1 MGIETAILGGASLVS
16 GLAGASASRSA
27 ASQQAD
33 AAQRATEAQQAAAA
47 QQRADLAPWRNTGE
61 LANNKIASM
70 LGLNGSS
77 SFTSDDPSYAF
88 RFSEGQKAVDNGA
101 ASRGMSLSGGAL
113 KALSK
118 YGQDMASTEY
128 SNSFNRY
135 KSVSDSG
142 QSAAAGQGAASA
154 NLGNSTANNLMQAGN
169 ASAAGTMGTA
179 NAWSGALGS
188 AVNNYQQ
195 NQLLNLI
202 RQKND
207 FSVVP
212 GSGSSTKAA
221 LYGNEGYFG

>member
-1 MGIETAILGGASLVS
+1 MSFAVSAVTVGGALI
-16 GLAGASASRSA
+16 GSASSRQA

-33 AAQRATEAQQAAAA
+33 AADRATAAQQAAAE

-61 LANNKIASM
+61 LANNKISQM
-70 LGLNGSS
+70 LGLTGSS

-128 SNSFNRY
+128 NNSFNRY

-154 NLGNSTANNLMQAGN
+154 NLGNSTANNLMEAGN
-169 ASAAGTMGTA
+169 AQAAGTMGTA
-179 NAWSGALGS
+179 NAWSSAIGS
-188 AVNNYQQ
+188 GVSNYQQ
-195 NQLLNLI
+195 NQLMNLI
-202 RQKND
+202 GKK
-207 FSVVP
+207 S
-212 GSGSSTKAA
+212 A
-221 LYGNEGYFG
+221 